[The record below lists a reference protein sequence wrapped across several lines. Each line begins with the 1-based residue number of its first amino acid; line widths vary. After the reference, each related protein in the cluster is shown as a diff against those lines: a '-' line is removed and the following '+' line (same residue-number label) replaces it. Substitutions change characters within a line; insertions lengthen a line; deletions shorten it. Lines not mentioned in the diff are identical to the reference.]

1 MEEEKIKYLF
11 DASSLYT
18 ALRMFENKLYIMAKY
33 SAILDLTFYEIGN
46 AIITEFRRGTVK
58 DWKSALELWT
68 SILKNFETL
77 ELNEFKSIG
86 EIAVKE
92 NLTFYDASYIQA
104 SMKNNLT
111 LISDDEELLAKASN
125 YIKAIKLSEIPIEQ

>member
-18 ALRMFENKLYIMAKY
+18 ALKTFKNKLYMMAKY

-46 AIITEFRRGTVK
+46 AMITEFRRGIIK
-58 DWKSALELWT
+58 DWKSTLELWAL
-68 SILKNFETL
+68 ILKNFKTL
-77 ELNEFKSIG
+77 ELNEFKSVG

-104 SMKNNLT
+104 SKENNLT
-111 LISDDEELLAKASN
+111 LISDGEELLAKASN
-125 YIKAIKLSEIPIEQ
+125 YIKAIKLNEISIE

>member
-18 ALRMFENKLYIMAKY
+18 ALKTFKNKLYMMAKY

-46 AIITEFRRGTVK
+46 AMITEFRRGIIK
-58 DWKSALELWT
+58 DWKSTLELWAL
-68 SILKNFETL
+68 ILKNFKTL
-77 ELNEFKSIG
+77 ELNEFKSVG

-104 SMKNNLT
+104 SKENNLT

-125 YIKAIKLSEIPIEQ
+125 YIKAIKLNEISLE

>member
-18 ALRMFENKLYIMAKY
+18 ALKTFKNKLYMMAKY

-46 AIITEFRRGTVK
+46 AMITEFRRGIIK
-58 DWKSALELWT
+58 DWKSTLELWAL
-68 SILKNFETL
+68 ILKNFKTL
-77 ELNEFKSIG
+77 ELNEFKSVG

-104 SMKNNLT
+104 SKKNNLT

-125 YIKAIKLSEIPIEQ
+125 YIKAIKLNEISLE

>member
-18 ALRMFENKLYIMAKY
+18 ALKTFKNKLYMMAKY

-46 AIITEFRRGTVK
+46 AMITEFRRGIIK
-58 DWKSALELWT
+58 DWKSTLELWAL
-68 SILKNFETL
+68 ILKNFKTL
-77 ELNEFKSIG
+77 ELNEFKSVG

-104 SMKNNLT
+104 SKENNLT
-111 LISDDEELLAKASN
+111 LISDGEELLAKASN
-125 YIKAIKLSEIPIEQ
+125 YIKAIKLNEISLE